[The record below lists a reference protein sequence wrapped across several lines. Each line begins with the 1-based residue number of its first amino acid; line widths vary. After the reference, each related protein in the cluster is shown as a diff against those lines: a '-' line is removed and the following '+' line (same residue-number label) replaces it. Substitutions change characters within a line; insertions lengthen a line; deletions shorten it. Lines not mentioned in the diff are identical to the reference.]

1 MNLPV
6 AVIGAGS
13 FGTCLAMLVA
23 RNNDVRLWSRSGDIA
38 ESINREHRNPRHLT
52 EAVVP
57 DNVRGTTNLEEA
69 VRGAELVI
77 CAVPSHGLRDVMSQV
92 DSYLSPDAILVSA
105 VKGIELETGMTMSQV
120 LADVLDPIHHPRITV
135 LSGPSFASEI
145 AQRKPTVVVVACQHE
160 SYAISVQ
167 ATLSCPWFRCYSQTD
182 TIGVELGGALKNVI
196 AIAVGMCD
204 GLDQGHNTRA
214 ALMTR
219 GLAEITRLGVELG
232 AMPAT
237 FQGLAGM
244 GDLILTCT
252 GDLSRNRRVGIALGQ
267 GRNLEDIIAELGEVA
282 EGVQTTRAACRL
294 GARMGVELPIAEG
307 VREILDGVRTPAEA
321 GANLMTRQLRSE
333 LDHDR
338 IPEQPG
344 RS

>member
-1 MNLPV
+1 
-6 AVIGAGS
+6 
-13 FGTCLAMLVA
+13 MLVG
-23 RNNDVRLWSRSGDIA
+23 RNSDVRLWSRTADIA
-38 ESINREHRNPRHLT
+38 DAINREHRNPRYLN
-52 EAVVP
+52 EALIP
-57 DNVRGTTNLEEA
+57 ESVRGTTDLEEA
-69 VRGAELVI
+69 IRGAELVI

-105 VKGIELETGMTMSQV
+105 VKGIELETGMTMSQL
-120 LADVLDPIHHPRITV
+120 LADVLDPVHHPRITV
-135 LSGPSFASEI
+135 LSGPSFAHEI
-145 AQRKPTVVVVACQHE
+145 ALQKPTVVTIACKQE
-160 SYAISVQ
+160 NYAISVQ

-204 GLDQGHNTRA
+204 GMDMGHNTRA

-219 GLAEITRLGVELG
+219 GLAEITRLGVALG
-232 AMPAT
+232 AKAST

-267 GRNLEDIIAELGEVA
+267 GQKLEDIIAELGQVA

-294 GARMGVELPIAEG
+294 SERVGVELPIAQG
-307 VREILDGVRTPAEA
+307 VREILDGVRTPEEA
-321 GANLMTRQLRSE
+321 GASLMTRQLRSE
-333 LDHDR
+333 ID
-338 IPEQPG
+338 
-344 RS
+344 